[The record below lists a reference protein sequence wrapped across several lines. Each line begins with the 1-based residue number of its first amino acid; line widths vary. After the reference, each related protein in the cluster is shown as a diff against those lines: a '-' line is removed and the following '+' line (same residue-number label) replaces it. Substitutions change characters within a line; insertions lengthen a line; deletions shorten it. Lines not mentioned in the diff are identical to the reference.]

1 MKLTKCLVGNTSAAI
16 REGSFIGVPSVSIG
30 SRQNGRDRGRNVL
43 DSSYDTNEIYKK
55 IKKQLSIKG
64 VLKDNIYGR
73 GNASKKIKKILE
85 NINVEYSKTINLRM
99 KYLAI
104 IPARKGSKR
113 IKNKNIKRFN
123 REPLI
128 NWTIRSALKSKCFD
142 KILYLQTLLK
152 FKKLPKNSN

>member
-1 MKLTKCLVGNTSAAI
+1 MKQILKAISRIDMPKLIFWPNADAGSEEISTAIREYREKKIIKNAWYVKNLDHELFFQVLKLTKCLVGNTSAAI

-85 NINVEYSKTINLRM
+85 NINVDIQKQLTFE
-99 KYLAI
+99 
-104 IPARKGSKR
+104 
-113 IKNKNIKRFN
+113 
-123 REPLI
+123 
-128 NWTIRSALKSKCFD
+128 
-142 KILYLQTLLK
+142 
-152 FKKLPKNSN
+152 